1 MIEDERDMWDREAE
15 TFDQAADH
23 GLQDPVVRRAWA
35 DLLLPLIGKP
45 GRRVAD
51 LGCGTGTLST
61 LLAEEGQHLVHGV
74 DFSTEMIRRARE
86 KAAEV
91 IPRPV
96 FSVAD
101 VSEPPLP
108 AASFDVILCRH
119 VLWAMRDPS
128 AALQRWIELLAPGGV
143 LVLVEGRWSNGA
155 GLEASECAQLVG
167 SLRADVQLRMLD
179 DDVYWGVRTDD
190 ERYLILSTS

>member
-1 MIEDERDMWDREAE
+1 MWDREAE

-23 GLQDPVVRRAWA
+23 GLRDPVVRSAWA

-74 DFSTEMIRRARE
+74 DFSSEMIRRARV
-86 KAAEV
+86 KAAQV

-96 FSVAD
+96 FSLAD

-108 AASFDVILCRH
+108 PGSFDVVLCRH

-128 AALQRWIELLAPGGV
+128 AALQRWIELLAPSGA
-143 LVLVEGRWSNGA
+143 LVLIEGRWSNGV
-155 GLEASECAQLVG
+155 GLQASECARVVG
-167 SLRADVQLRMLD
+167 SLRADVQLQMLD
-179 DDVYWGVRTDD
+179 DDVYWGGQTDD